1 MQHLCEEIS
10 DLVQE
15 TGQAS
20 LADLSRNFNLPIN
33 FLMKVCYQ
41 LYCTTVWGGMS
52 MLSTVVQYSS
62 GLAVNLKAL
71 LY

>member
-10 DLVQE
+10 DLVEE

-33 FLMKVCYQ
+33 FLIKVCYIP
-41 LYCTTVWGGMS
+41 Y
-52 MLSTVVQYSS
+52 STFISRV
-62 GLAVNLKAL
+62 
-71 LY
+71 